1 MRNIF
6 WVITNSVYAFKGGN
20 VCSGRRP
27 EIVSLTIGDVFESH
41 TVRYKMNQPQREF
54 GKGGL
59 SPHTDWAIKAARP
72 DFHRNFSIIFFK
84 CKNEKQTQTCE
95 QASDNAHNTYYVCT
109 SVMDVIYAL
118 LIFMHEL
125 RHNFNPKRGYGRSQ
139 CKWWRTCA
147 YSLIVGKNYDA
158 MHEY

>member
-1 MRNIF
+1 M
-6 WVITNSVYAFKGGN
+6 SSAFKGGN

-41 TVRYKMNQPQREF
+41 TVWYKMNQPQREF
-54 GKGGL
+54 GKGG
-59 SPHTDWAIKAARP
+59 WARIRTEPLKLHGP
-72 DFHRNFSIIFFK
+72 IFTGILVLFFFK

-95 QASDNAHNTYYVCT
+95 QASDNTHNTYYVCT
-109 SVMDVIYAL
+109 SVMDVIYAR

-125 RHNFNPKRGYGRSQ
+125 RHNFNPKRGYGHSH

-147 YSLIVGKNYDA
+147 YSLIVGKNYDV